1 MALGKRLI
9 NTGGVAACTTDSTD
23 PFGDSS
29 GLALYNLDY
38 DASDASG
45 NYDGTPTN
53 VDFGVDGQI
62 NYGARF
68 NGSSSYIQADGIFS
82 SSPSVMSASVWF
94 KTTVD
99 GNILDIGDSSVS
111 TAQNRIFFSSGLL
124 YVSLNDGG
132 GGFATTSATGL
143 QDGNWHHIV
152 AVWDDGTVTNGIKM
166 YIDGA
171 TTPTAQTNST
181 QSFISALNLFIGA
194 NDNRGSSA
202 SPSIRQYFNGSI
214 DQVRI
219 FSKALSSDEVST
231 LYAETACVYT
241 STTDIVNYPTGTTP
255 IAYYKLDNSSE
266 DFSTGSYDGTD
277 TNVEYRFGRFGQA
290 ADFNGSSS
298 KIELPSAL
306 SDGATTDATCISFW
320 FNVGEE
326 VTSSTTNNEIMQFA
340 GTSSLTGKIALGSTS
355 GHMSGE
361 TFSVTHNVSGVY
373 TYSQTNIP
381 AGWNHAVVQWNST
394 DGKWDIY
401 INSVKHTTY
410 TVGTNAQGKFKLK
423 LGNRS
428 SAYYTGSLDQI
439 RFYDAAL
446 TSDQVTELYN
456 EKPEVDTSNFKTVI
470 YDGSNS
476 DQYISNVGFQPDL
489 VWVKRRDDS
498 DSHVLSDSV
507 RDGDGTRLYSLFS
520 DLTAAE
526 STTSNQIESLDAN
539 GFFVFGDRSATNR
552 SGQDYVAWVWKGG
565 GDAVNIGVNSITA
578 STPSIASDVSA
589 NQDAGF
595 SIVKYTG
602 DGGTATL
609 GHGLS
614 QQVEMV
620 ITKSTES
627 TSQWMIYHKDL
638 TGNTSGDNPY
648 NLYFATNNEL
658 DLTAFGTYDSFT
670 DSVFPVS
677 RQSVSTAHNNNLNI
691 DYIAY
696 CFHSVSGYSKIGSYE
711 GLGTST
717 VTVSGLGFK
726 PSWIIVK
733 NADDTANWNIYDSR
747 RSGNDSG
754 WGSMDTMND
763 ILYPNLNIA
772 EVEGGSTH
780 VFTANSDG
788 FVVGASNH
796 LQNNKAGDTF
806 IYMAFK

>member
-1 MALGKRLI
+1 
-9 NTGGVAACTTDSTD
+9 V
-23 PFGDSS
+23 
-29 GLALYNLDY
+29 
-38 DASDASG
+38 
-45 NYDGTPTN
+45 
-53 VDFGVDGQI
+53 
-62 NYGARF
+62 F
-68 NGSSSYIQADGIFS
+68 NGSSSYIDTGFS
-82 SSPSVMSASVWF
+82 LYNKSVICLSTWINVDDLSSTQMF
-94 KTTVD
+94 F
-99 GNILDIGDSSVS
+99 GS
-111 TAQNRIFFSSGLL
+111 TCSSGCSFGGQ
-124 YVSLNDGG
+124 VNTNGTIRFRITDGTEHN
-132 GGFATTSATGL
+132 ATTSNTISAG
-143 QDGNWHHIV
+143 QWYHV
-152 AVWDDGTVTNGIKM
+152 VCVWDKTIDSGELKI
-166 YIDGA
+166 YIDGTEA
-171 TTPTAQTNST
+171 SYSTQQSQTNNTTENVSLRLGRAAST
-181 QSFISALNLFIGA
+181 
-194 NDNRGSSA
+194 
-202 SPSIRQYFNGSI
+202 YFDGSI

-219 FSKALSSDEVST
+219 
-231 LYAETACVYT
+231 
-241 STTDIVNYPTGTTP
+241 
-255 IAYYKLDNSSE
+255 
-266 DFSTGSYDGTD
+266 YDT
-277 TNVEYRFGRFGQA
+277 
-290 ADFNGSSS
+290 
-298 KIELPSAL
+298 
-306 SDGATTDATCISFW
+306 
-320 FNVGEE
+320 
-326 VTSSTTNNEIMQFA
+326 
-340 GTSSLTGKIALGSTS
+340 
-355 GHMSGE
+355 
-361 TFSVTHNVSGVY
+361 
-373 TYSQTNIP
+373 
-381 AGWNHAVVQWNST
+381 
-394 DGKWDIY
+394 
-401 INSVKHTTY
+401 
-410 TVGTNAQGKFKLK
+410 
-423 LGNRS
+423 
-428 SAYYTGSLDQI
+428 
-439 RFYDAAL
+439 AL
-446 TSDQVTELYN
+446 TSSQVADLYN
-456 EKPEVDTSNFKTVI
+456 EKPEVDTSNFKTVLYEGNDPNNNTVAQLI
-470 YDGSNS
+470 N
-476 DQYISNVGFQPDL
+476 NVGFRPDL
-489 VWVKRRDDS
+489 VWIKNRDTTNN
-498 DSHVLSDSV
+498 HVLMDSV
-507 RDGDGTRLYSLFS
+507 RGDNLILHSNTTDADASAFGGTLAIEETGF
-520 DLTAAE
+520 
-526 STTSNQIESLDAN
+526 TT
-539 GFFVFGDRSATNR
+539 GKGDETNK
-552 SGQDYVAWVWKGG
+552 GLAGYNDFVAWCWKAG
-565 GDAVNIGVNSITA
+565 GDAVSNTNGTIT
-578 STPSIASDVSA
+578 SQVSA